1 MRVPL
6 ATLRAT
12 NFITIRDMGLPVADL
27 AREGSKC
34 DVVLAM
40 EVVEHVNDVPAFV
53 ASAASLLK
61 PGGLIALSTLN
72 RTLRSFALAI
82 VGAEYVLRWLA
93 PGTHRWEQFVTPLEL
108 TGFARAAGLRRRS
121 LRGMVYDPFSRA
133 WRLSSDTAVN
143 YLFAA
148 TKPDV

>member
-1 MRVPL
+1 MM
-6 ATLRAT
+6 A
-12 NFITIRDMGLPVADL
+12 
-27 AREGSKC
+27 
-34 DVVLAM
+34 
-40 EVVEHVNDVPAFV
+40 
-53 ASAASLLK
+53 
-61 PGGLIALSTLN
+61 GGLLLVSTLN

-82 VGAEYVLRWLA
+82 VGAEYVLRWLE

-121 LRGMVYDPFSRA
+121 LRGMVYDPFRRD